1 MSESGILEFIM
12 DSKLINTLILQKLS
26 AFVITLAAFI
36 YFKPGYNFMMLAIV
50 LGQSHFM
57 LAYFYKLV
65 SRKIRLKN
73 FLIFVAVSAGIFAY
87 FYRINFPDFRLE
99 SLLLVTTLYAIY
111 HVAADDQFTL
121 NFFSPN
127 YSKVQKLQI
136 FSLMSALTGLHLRW
150 QFAFEYSWVFF
161 LVSFVFLLLIARE
174 KETGRQSWASPD
186 YFFLFL
192 VTASFLIYF
201 SGVQFIAQHLLVLTF
216 MGIYHYLVYY
226 FHYFLKIKSIEP
238 KAKSILH
245 KRVGYLSV
253 VALSNVLIVGL
264 FLTMRATQQPILI
277 HLFSYNLFLI
287 LTLMHFI
294 SSTRTYELPSLF
306 GLKKN

>member
-1 MSESGILEFIM
+1 M
-12 DSKLINTLILQKLS
+12 DSKLLNTLILQKLS
-26 AFVITLAAFI
+26 AFIITLAAFL

-50 LGQSHFM
+50 LGQSHFL
-57 LAYFYKLV
+57 LAYFYKIV
-65 SRKIRLKN
+65 ARKIQLKN
-73 FLIFVAVSAGIFAY
+73 FLIFAALSAGIFAY

-150 QFAFEYSWVFF
+150 QFAFPYAWVFF
-161 LVSFVFLLLIARE
+161 LTSFVFLLLIARE
-174 KETGRQSWASPD
+174 KDVKKQPWISPD

-192 VTASFLIYF
+192 IATSFFLYL
-201 SGVQFIAQHLLVLTF
+201 SGVQFLAQHLLVLSF

-226 FHYFLKIKSIEP
+226 FHYFLKIKSIES
-238 KAKSILH
+238 KAKSVLH
-245 KRVGYLSV
+245 KRVGYLTV
-253 VALSNVLIVGL
+253 VVLSNLLIIGL
-264 FLTMRATQQPILI
+264 FLTMRATQQPILT
-277 HLFSYNLFLI
+277 HMFSYNLFLI

-294 SSTRTYELPSLF
+294 SSTRTYEIPSLF